1 MNLDKIMEFD
11 RVIRVN
17 ADGTVNAN
25 VPNVWAPEVYVGTDE
40 DGQISD
46 DDERTMISELRSHG
60 WELLTGWTGQ
70 YSYNGPIM
78 HPSEYVGGRL
88 AEHILSTPGLYVVV
102 AVETLDDNEE
112 SAGWAVAYRADA

>member
-88 AEHILSTPGLYVVV
+88 AEHILSTPGLYAVV

>member
-102 AVETLDDNEE
+102 TVETLDDNEE
-112 SAGWAVAYRADA
+112 AAGWAVAYRADA